1 MRSSLTRVIAASA
14 VALVL
19 VGSTSIAFGRTGP
32 SDRLRLFFGDKGMAV
47 WQSGTDDQGILV
59 DDSPLDSNH
68 ARLGLYVPAD
78 DMLDVTGTDYDYA
91 GAFAKNTGLAG
102 RSLPRVRNLS
112 FDFLKASAGAT
123 VGGGNPRFSIPIDL
137 DGDGDWDGFAFAAAG
152 DCEASIGAT
161 WSRADFTG
169 RVTVGCTLFGHD
181 GVAYSSDG
189 TESAWKNYADA
200 FPTARIAKEDSAV
213 AFVIHDDGSDGASW
227 VDRIAFQ
234 NRMFVMPGTGPSS
247 IRRCFTE
254 SSC

>member
-1 MRSSLTRVIAASA
+1 MRSSLTRIIAASA

-19 VGSTSIAFGRTGP
+19 VGSTSIAFGHTGP

-78 DMLDVTGTDYDYA
+78 DTLDVTGTDYDYA

-102 RSLPRVRNLS
+102 RTLPRVRNLS

-137 DGDGDWDGFAFAAAG
+137 DGDGAWDGFAFAAAG

-169 RVTVGCTLFGHD
+169 RVSRRVHAVRARWRGVLLGRD
-181 GVAYSSDG
+181 GLGMEELRGRVPHR
-189 TESAWKNYADA
+189 ADREGGQRGGLRH
-200 FPTARIAKEDSAV
+200 PR
-213 AFVIHDDGSDGASW
+213 
-227 VDRIAFQ
+227 
-234 NRMFVMPGTGPSS
+234 
-247 IRRCFTE
+247 
-254 SSC
+254 